1 MLMEAFMY
9 NVGLQWKL
17 DFRNKGILFVYYILP
32 LVFFLFMGGV
42 FSSINPESKNT
53 LIQSMSIFA
62 VTMAAV
68 MGSPT
73 PLINLYGSETKK
85 AYKVGNIPLLVAAVS
100 NFISAFIHISIS
112 CIIIFAIAPI
122 IFKAKIPANMLVY
135 FLVLGIC
142 IITSLLIGTILGLLI
157 KNTSKL
163 TMISQLVFMPSIML
177 SGIMFDSE
185 LLPKVFQKISEIL
198 PATQAMKLMTSSYV
212 DFKLMLS
219 IILISIAL
227 SIVTGILLRKIFVE

>member
-1 MLMEAFMY
+1 MEAFMY

-17 DFRNKGILFVYYILP
+17 DFRNKGILLVYYIIP

-53 LIQSMSIFA
+53 LIQSMSIFT

-68 MGSPT
+68 MGSQT
-73 PLINLYGSETKK
+73 PLINLYRSETKK
-85 AYKVGNIPLLVAAVS
+85 VYKVGNIPLWVAAVS

-112 CIIIFAIAPI
+112 FIIIFAIAPI
-122 IFKAKIPANMLVY
+122 IFKAKISDNVLVY
-135 FLVLGIC
+135 FILLVLC

-163 TMISQLVFMPSIML
+163 TMISQLVFLPSIML
-177 SGIMFDSE
+177 SGIMFDSA
-185 LLPKVFQKISEIL
+185 LLPKVFQKVSEIL
-198 PATQAMKLMTSSYV
+198 PATQSMKLMTSSYI
-212 DFKLMLS
+212 DFKLMLP
-219 IILISIAL
+219 IILITIAL
-227 SIVTGILLRKIFVE
+227 IIVTGILLRKISVE